1 MKILALGD
9 IVSNSGCEFVRKK
22 LPGLKKLY
30 NIDVCIA
37 NGENSATGNGILP
50 FSADYLFASGVDV
63 ITTGNHV
70 FKRAEIHSYLD
81 ERFDIIRPYNMH
93 KSVPGNG
100 FTKLDMG
107 SYRIGIIN
115 LIGTAYINSGFANPF
130 DSLDEALEEIKD
142 CKVKIV
148 DFHAESTGEKRALGI
163 YADSR
168 VSAFWGTHTHV
179 QTADAQIL
187 PGGTGYIT
195 DLGMTGPEDSVLG
208 VKSSII
214 INRFKDNKTEKFVL
228 SDSDCY
234 LCGLVVNIDEKSGN
248 ALSVKRVILR
258 STRNVMQ

>member
-9 IVSNSGCEFVRKK
+9 VVSNSGCEFLRKK

-50 FSADYLFASGVDV
+50 FSADYLFSSGVDI

-70 FKRAEIHSYLD
+70 FRRAEIHSYID
-81 ERFDIIRPYNMH
+81 ERDDIIRPYNMH
-93 KSVPGNG
+93 SSVPGKG
-100 FTKLDMG
+100 VSILDMG
-107 SYRIGIIN
+107 SYRVGVIN
-115 LIGTAYINSGFANPF
+115 LIGTAYMNANFANPF
-130 DSLDEALEEIKD
+130 DSLDKAIEEIKD
-142 CKVKIV
+142 CRVKIV

-168 VSAFWGTHTHV
+168 VSAFFGTHTHV

-195 DLGMTGPEDSVLG
+195 DLGMCGSANSVLG
-208 VKSSII
+208 VESECVIKALKTGLPT
-214 INRFKDNKTEKFVL
+214 RFKTDENNIQLDGCVFEINEKT
-228 SDSDCY
+228 
-234 LCGLVVNIDEKSGN
+234 GLTV
-248 ALSVKRVILR
+248 SVEAISIK
-258 STRNVMQ
+258 

>member
-9 IVSNSGCEFVRKK
+9 VVSNSGCEFLRKK

-50 FSADYLFASGVDV
+50 FSADYLFSSGVDI

-70 FKRAEIHSYLD
+70 FRRAEIHSYID
-81 ERFDIIRPYNMH
+81 ERDDVIRPYNMH
-93 KSVPGNG
+93 SSVPGKG
-100 FTKLDMG
+100 VSILDMG
-107 SYRIGIIN
+107 AYRVGVIN
-115 LIGTAYINSGFANPF
+115 LIGTAYMNANFANPF
-130 DSLDEALEEIKD
+130 DSLDKAIEEIKD
-142 CKVKIV
+142 CRVKIV

-168 VSAFWGTHTHV
+168 VSAFFGTHTHV

-195 DLGMTGPEDSVLG
+195 DLGMCGSANSVLG
-208 VKSSII
+208 VESECVIKALKTGLPT
-214 INRFKDNKTEKFVL
+214 RFKTDENNIQLDGCVFEINERT
-228 SDSDCY
+228 
-234 LCGLVVNIDEKSGN
+234 GLTV
-248 ALSVKRVILR
+248 SVEAISIK
-258 STRNVMQ
+258 